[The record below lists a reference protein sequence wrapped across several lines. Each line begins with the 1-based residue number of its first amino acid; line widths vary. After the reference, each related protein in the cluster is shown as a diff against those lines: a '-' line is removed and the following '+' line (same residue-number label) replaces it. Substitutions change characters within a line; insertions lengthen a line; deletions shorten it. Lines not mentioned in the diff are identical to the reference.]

1 MDFKIQND
9 NARDFCKQDFSIIN
23 NFLNEVRNA
32 LMQKSSLECD
42 FLALEKFIGFIP
54 SKTFIN
60 ISLFQS
66 NTKMIRFGS
75 KRATLKTATERI
87 VEMLKQNKNFAN
99 FEIDNPEKCRIMLEY

>member
-9 NARDFCKQDFSIIN
+9 NTRDFYKQDFSIIN

-32 LMQKSSLECD
+32 LLQKSPLECD

-87 VEMLKQNKNFAN
+87 VEMLKQNKNSV
-99 FEIDNPEKCRIMLEY
+99 IDM